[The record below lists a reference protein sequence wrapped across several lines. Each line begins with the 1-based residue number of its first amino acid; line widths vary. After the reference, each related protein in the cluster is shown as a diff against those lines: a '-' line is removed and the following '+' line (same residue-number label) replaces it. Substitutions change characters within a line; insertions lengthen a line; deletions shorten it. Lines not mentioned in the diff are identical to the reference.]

1 MNRGVGSTEGM
12 NELIILLKIN
22 SKELY
27 HLRVLFLIGFIRG
40 LPRPPRGPPN
50 LGSWSAMMGFYKVSN
65 PPL

>member
-1 MNRGVGSTEGM
+1 M

-27 HLRVLFLIGFIRG
+27 DLGVLFSIGFFRG

>member
-27 HLRVLFLIGFIRG
+27 HLGVLLLNRVFRG
-40 LPRPPRGPPN
+40 LQDRPED
-50 LGSWSAMMGFYKVSN
+50 L
-65 PPL
+65 LI